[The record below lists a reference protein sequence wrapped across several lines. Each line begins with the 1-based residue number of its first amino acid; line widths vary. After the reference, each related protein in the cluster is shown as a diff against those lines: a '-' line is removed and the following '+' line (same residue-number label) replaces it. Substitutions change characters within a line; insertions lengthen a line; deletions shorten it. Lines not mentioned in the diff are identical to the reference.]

1 MCSCGND
8 WANDTFDR
16 HFTVEVVEQFK
27 DGSFTTNMGFS
38 PGACQTGPPAGLV
51 NAGVVGS
58 FDGYFIIPGVTTQ
71 MSTDPRTA
79 TRRP

>member
-1 MCSCGND
+1 
-8 WANDTFDR
+8 
-16 HFTVEVVEQFK
+16 VVEQFK